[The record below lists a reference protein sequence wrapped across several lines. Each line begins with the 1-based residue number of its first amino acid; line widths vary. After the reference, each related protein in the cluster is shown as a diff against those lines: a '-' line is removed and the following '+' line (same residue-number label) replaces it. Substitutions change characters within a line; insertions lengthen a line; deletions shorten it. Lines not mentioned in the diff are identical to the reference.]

1 MIGKPRGLGLLITV
15 VVLVALPVTE
25 IWLLVQ
31 LGGLIGVYPT
41 LGLVILQAILGG
53 WLMKRE
59 AGHAWRSMNDS
70 IRAGETPTW
79 QLADAAV
86 VVIGGFALMF
96 PGLLTDV
103 VGLACLIP
111 AVRPLPRRILTVAA
125 ERRIASMRIL
135 STGAGMPFAGAG
147 FDARGSGSRGGGQKP
162 APGQPGYG
170 SGGDVVPGEVVDDS
184 RNDGKGSSAGPGKST
199 DRTGTV
205 RGELG
210 E

>member
-1 MIGKPRGLGLLITV
+1 MIGKPRGFGLLLTL

-70 IRAGETPTW
+70 IRTGETPTR
-79 QLADAAV
+79 QLADTAV
-86 VVIGGFALMF
+86 VVVGGVALMF

-111 AVRPLPRRILTVAA
+111 VTRPLPRRILTVAA
-125 ERRIASMRIL
+125 ERRIARMRIL

-147 FDARGSGSRGGGQKP
+147 FSGRGGRSRGGGP
-162 APGQPGYG
+162 DPGPGRPGYG
-170 SGGDVVPGEVVDDS
+170 SGGDVVPGEVVDDA
-184 RNDGKGSSAGPGKST
+184 RNHEKNSGTDPGKT
-199 DRTGTV
+199 ADRTGII
-205 RGELG
+205 RGELD